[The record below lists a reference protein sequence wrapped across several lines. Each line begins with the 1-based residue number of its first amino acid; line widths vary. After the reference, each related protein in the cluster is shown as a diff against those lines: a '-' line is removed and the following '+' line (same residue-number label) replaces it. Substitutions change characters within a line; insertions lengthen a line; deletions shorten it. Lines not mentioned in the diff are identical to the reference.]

1 MSASVDEGWQAPR
14 RSSVLFRL
22 VSFPCGDVRH
32 SLMVVS
38 EDQADVRL
46 SKARRFRWLF
56 IAVAGSLVL
65 ASALVAYLLGVF
77 NRNASPYE
85 ALDAYTSA
93 VTSGDRHALAAAIV
107 DSPRR
112 GALIDRHAGKP
123 MTPTGVS
130 MDQMPSAVWWSVE
143 IRYELPGEPPS
154 SEHVLIHPR
163 NDSPDRLIDYVV
175 EPAP

>member
-1 MSASVDEGWQAPR
+1 
-14 RSSVLFRL
+14 
-22 VSFPCGDVRH
+22 
-32 SLMVVS
+32 MVVR

-46 SKARRFRWLF
+46 SKSRRFRWLF
-56 IAVAGSLVL
+56 IAVVASLVV
-65 ASALVAYLLGVF
+65 ASTLVAYGLGVF

-85 ALDAYTSA
+85 ALGAYTSA
-93 VTSGDRHALAAAIV
+93 VATGDRAALKAAV
-107 DSPRR
+107 VNSPRQ

-130 MDQMPSAVWWSVE
+130 MEQMPSAVWWSVE
-143 IRYELPGEPPS
+143 IRYELPGEPPN

-163 NDSPDRLIDYVV
+163 DDSPDRLMDYVV

>member
-1 MSASVDEGWQAPR
+1 M
-14 RSSVLFRL
+14 
-22 VSFPCGDVRH
+22 RH

-38 EDQADVRL
+38 ENQVDALRR
-46 SKARRFRWLF
+46 SKPQHRRWLF

-65 ASALVAYLLGVF
+65 ASSLVAYALGVF

-93 VTSGDRHALAAAIV
+93 VATGDRAALEAAIV

-112 GALIDRHAGKP
+112 GAFVDRHAGKP

-130 MDQMPSAVWWSVE
+130 MEQMPSAVWWSVE
-143 IRYELPGEPPS
+143 IRYELPGEPPN

-163 NDSPDRLIDYVV
+163 DDSPDRLIDYVV